1 MAIRTAEAVW
11 EGTITEGKGNVT
23 VANKSFPYS
32 FSSRFEEGE
41 GSNPEELLGAAHAG
55 CFSMQLGAL
64 LGRAGFPANKV
75 HTVAKVH
82 LVKGDA
88 GFSITR
94 IDLVTE
100 ADVPNVD
107 EATFLEHA
115 NNAKAICPV
124 SRALGAIEITLDAK
138 LIS

>member
-1 MAIRTAEAVW
+1 MAVRTAEAIW
-11 EGTITEGKGNVT
+11 EGTITEGKGNIT
-23 VANKSFPYS
+23 IANKSFPYS

-64 LGRAGFPANKV
+64 LGRAGFPANEV
-75 HTVAKVH
+75 HTVAHVH
-82 LVKGDA
+82 LIKGDV

-94 IDLVTE
+94 IHLVTE
-100 ADVPNVD
+100 ADVPNID

-115 NNAKAICPV
+115 NNAKAVCPV

-138 LIS
+138 LVS